1 MDKYGFLLD
10 DNRSC
15 TASSVGSII
24 SGGDSTTADEELNAN
39 WQKILDKMDPS
50 NLQIQNNYSSQ
61 PYTNIQSKVK
71 NYARLG
77 LPDDLRQKAW
87 TIITNVDLLIH
98 KNKGEY
104 EKLVD
109 RAEKEYILYEL
120 ERNVNEHQGKIST
133 TQITPFRKV
142 LDAIEKDIYRTFPNH
157 YLFHNGSTSLDDSKN
172 GSQSKKIFDESSRTR
187 DISDEEDDD
196 NISIEIEE
204 DWANFSDDD
213 DISIATAD
221 EKKLMFTENMS
232 RSMKSFVD
240 KLENQSS
247 DESDGEEEND
257 LDTRPL
263 INPFGA
269 YYRKITGSSQ
279 RSGTSSI
286 DTPLGVGEGR
296 DALRRVLRAY
306 SLYDSD
312 IGYCQGMN
320 FVTAMMLT
328 FLSEEEAFWLL
339 VVVMNNKPYKLR
351 ELFAEDMRGTLELLY
366 IAEKLIKQFVP
377 KLAKHLDKEGLH
389 VSMFI
394 TPWLLTLYT
403 STFPFDLVV
412 RVWDSFLVEV
422 CGVTTCLGMQM
433 NFSRMCTSYPLT
445 H

>member
-1 MDKYGFLLD
+1 MDKYGFLID
-10 DNRSC
+10 DNRSY

-24 SGGDSTTADEELNAN
+24 SGGDSATADEELNAN
-39 WQKILDKMDPS
+39 WQKILEKMDPS

-77 LPDDLRQKAW
+77 LPDGLRQKAW
-87 TIITNVDLLIH
+87 TIITNVDLLMH
-98 KNKGEY
+98 KHKGKY

-157 YLFHNGSTSLDDSKN
+157 YLFHNGSTSLDVKN
-172 GSQSKKIFDESSRTR
+172 GSQSKKLFDESSRTR

-196 NISIEIEE
+196 NISIEIAE

-213 DISIATAD
+213 DISISTAD

-240 KLENQSS
+240 KLENLS
-247 DESDGEEEND
+247 DESDGEEEKND

-269 YYRKITGSSQ
+269 YYRKVTGSSQ

-377 KLAKHLDKEGLH
+377 KLAKHLETEGLH

-422 CGVTTCLGMQM
+422 CGLLFVLECKCILKMY
-433 NFSRMCTSYPLT
+433 TSYPLT

>member
-24 SGGDSTTADEELNAN
+24 SGGDSATADEELNAN
-39 WQKILDKMDPS
+39 WQKILNKMDPS

-87 TIITNVDLLIH
+87 TIITNVDLLMH
-98 KNKGEY
+98 KHKGEY

-120 ERNVNEHQGKIST
+120 ERNVNENQGKIST

-157 YLFHNGSTSLDDSKN
+157 YLFHNGSTSLDVKN
-172 GSQSKKIFDESSRTR
+172 GSQSKKLFDESSRTR

-213 DISIATAD
+213 DISISTAD

-240 KLENQSS
+240 KLENLS

-269 YYRKITGSSQ
+269 YYRKVTGSSQ

-377 KLAKHLDKEGLH
+377 KLAKHLETEGLH

-422 CGVTTCLGMQM
+422 CGLLFVLECKCILKMY
-433 NFSRMCTSYPLT
+433 TSYPLT

>member
-1 MDKYGFLLD
+1 MDKYGFLID
-10 DNRSC
+10 DNRSY

-24 SGGDSTTADEELNAN
+24 SGGDSATADEELNAN
-39 WQKILDKMDPS
+39 WQKILEKMDPS

-87 TIITNVDLLIH
+87 TIITNVDLLMH
-98 KNKGEY
+98 KHKGEY

-157 YLFHNGSTSLDDSKN
+157 YLFHNGSTSLDVKN

-187 DISDEEDDD
+187 DISDDEDDD

-213 DISIATAD
+213 DISISTAD

-240 KLENQSS
+240 KLENLS
-247 DESDGEEEND
+247 DESDGEEEKND

-269 YYRKITGSSQ
+269 YYRKVTGSSQ

-377 KLAKHLDKEGLH
+377 KLAKHLETEGLH

-422 CGVTTCLGMQM
+422 CGLLFVLECKCILKMY
-433 NFSRMCTSYPLT
+433 TSYPLT

>member
-24 SGGDSTTADEELNAN
+24 SGGDSATADEELNAN
-39 WQKILDKMDPS
+39 WQKILNKMDPS

-87 TIITNVDLLIH
+87 TIITNVDLLMH
-98 KNKGEY
+98 KHKGEY

-120 ERNVNEHQGKIST
+120 ERNVNENQGKIST

-157 YLFHNGSTSLDDSKN
+157 YLFHNGSTSLDVKN
-172 GSQSKKIFDESSRTR
+172 GSQSKKLFDESSRTR

-213 DISIATAD
+213 DISISTAD

-240 KLENQSS
+240 KLENLS
-247 DESDGEEEND
+247 DESDGEEEKND

-269 YYRKITGSSQ
+269 YYRKVTGSSQ

-377 KLAKHLDKEGLH
+377 KLAKHLETEGLH

-422 CGVTTCLGMQM
+422 CGLLFVLECKCILKMY
-433 NFSRMCTSYPLT
+433 TSYPLT

>member
-1 MDKYGFLLD
+1 MDKYGFLID

-24 SGGDSTTADEELNAN
+24 SGGDSATADEELNAN
-39 WQKILDKMDPS
+39 WQKILNKMDPS

-87 TIITNVDLLIH
+87 TIITNVDLLMH
-98 KNKGEY
+98 KHKGEY

-120 ERNVNEHQGKIST
+120 ERNVNENQGKIST

-157 YLFHNGSTSLDDSKN
+157 YLFHNGSTSLDVKN
-172 GSQSKKIFDESSRTR
+172 GSQSKKLFDESSRTR

-213 DISIATAD
+213 DISISTAD

-240 KLENQSS
+240 KLENLS
-247 DESDGEEEND
+247 DESDGEEEKND

-269 YYRKITGSSQ
+269 YYRKVTGSSQ

-377 KLAKHLDKEGLH
+377 KLAKHLETEGLH

-422 CGVTTCLGMQM
+422 CGLLFVLECKCILKMY
-433 NFSRMCTSYPLT
+433 TSYPLT

>member
-1 MDKYGFLLD
+1 MDKYGFLID
-10 DNRSC
+10 DNRSY

-24 SGGDSTTADEELNAN
+24 SGGDSATADEELNAN
-39 WQKILDKMDPS
+39 WQKILEKMDPS

-87 TIITNVDLLIH
+87 TIITNVDLLMH
-98 KNKGEY
+98 KHKGEY

-120 ERNVNEHQGKIST
+120 ERNVNENQGKIST

-157 YLFHNGSTSLDDSKN
+157 YLFHNGSTSLDVKN
-172 GSQSKKIFDESSRTR
+172 GSQSKKLFDESSRTR

-213 DISIATAD
+213 DISISTAD

-240 KLENQSS
+240 KLENLS
-247 DESDGEEEND
+247 DESDGEEEKND

-269 YYRKITGSSQ
+269 YYRKVTGSSQ

-377 KLAKHLDKEGLH
+377 KLAKHLETEGLH

-422 CGVTTCLGMQM
+422 CGLLFVLECKCILKMY
-433 NFSRMCTSYPLT
+433 TSYPLT

>member
-1 MDKYGFLLD
+1 MDKYGFLID
-10 DNRSC
+10 DNRSY

-24 SGGDSTTADEELNAN
+24 SGGDSATADEELNAN
-39 WQKILDKMDPS
+39 WQKILEKMDPS

-87 TIITNVDLLIH
+87 TIITNVDLLMH
-98 KNKGEY
+98 KHKGEY

-157 YLFHNGSTSLDDSKN
+157 YLFHNGSTSLDVKN

-187 DISDEEDDD
+187 DISDDEDDD

-213 DISIATAD
+213 DISISTAD

-240 KLENQSS
+240 KLENLSS

-269 YYRKITGSSQ
+269 YYRKVTGSSQ

-377 KLAKHLDKEGLH
+377 KLAKHLETEGLH

-422 CGVTTCLGMQM
+422 CGLLFVLECKCILKMY
-433 NFSRMCTSYPLT
+433 TSYPLT

>member
-24 SGGDSTTADEELNAN
+24 SGGDSATADEELNAN
-39 WQKILDKMDPS
+39 WQKILEKMDPS

-87 TIITNVDLLIH
+87 TIITNVDLLMH
-98 KNKGEY
+98 KHKGEY

-120 ERNVNEHQGKIST
+120 ERNVNENQGKIST

-157 YLFHNGSTSLDDSKN
+157 YLFHNGSTSLDVKN
-172 GSQSKKIFDESSRTR
+172 GSQSKKLFDESSRTR

-213 DISIATAD
+213 DISISTAD

-240 KLENQSS
+240 KLENLS
-247 DESDGEEEND
+247 DESDGEEEKND

-269 YYRKITGSSQ
+269 YYRKVTGSSQ

-377 KLAKHLDKEGLH
+377 KLAKHLETEGLH

-422 CGVTTCLGMQM
+422 CGLLFVLECKCILKMY
-433 NFSRMCTSYPLT
+433 TSYPLT